1 MTPGDPNQID
11 SELMMYQLAMYT
23 VAIRA
28 LVDTKKSQG
37 ETSINISPVDVI
49 DFMLVRAEKY
59 PNVLCIM
66 IEMRYAEVIFM
77 LQEAEK
83 KRDADMFRTAL
94 KLIAP
99 LCASTHATKYVSM
112 ITDFLT
118 DWYCAS
124 DADKVI
130 FAKAVLTRDTLHG
143 KKIFTDRFVEWMMKD
158 FRVWLGKYSTSHHES
173 LFER

>member
-1 MTPGDPNQID
+1 
-11 SELMMYQLAMYT
+11 
-23 VAIRA
+23 
-28 LVDTKKSQG
+28 
-37 ETSINISPVDVI
+37 
-49 DFMLVRAEKY
+49 
-59 PNVLCIM
+59 
-66 IEMRYAEVIFM
+66 
-77 LQEAEK
+77 
-83 KRDADMFRTAL
+83 MFRTAL
-94 KLIAP
+94 KLIAR

-130 FAKAVLTRDTLHG
+130 FTKAVLTRDTLHG

-173 LFER
+173 LFEKVALGLVRRKQLLHAANQLKGEFKRRTTKHHSRHI